1 MSRSAS
7 VKDVANHAGVA
18 VGTVSN
24 VLNYPDRVSPRTKE
38 RVLQAIEELGFVR
51 NDAARQ
57 LRAGH
62 SRTIGLIVLD
72 VGNPFF
78 TSVARAAEDAAALHG
93 SAVLLG
99 DSGHDAGRESGYID
113 LFQEQRVQG
122 LLISPVGD
130 VTERLDQL
138 RERGVPTILVDR
150 LADDASYSSV
160 SVNDVE
166 GGHLA
171 ARHLLDTGRRRLAF
185 VTGPTSVRQFADRL
199 EGARRAVADVPGA
212 SLEVVEAE
220 GQSVLAGRGMGD
232 QLVGRSAEQLPDG
245 IFCANDLL
253 ALGVMQSL
261 AMTHRLRI
269 PEDVALIGY
278 DDIDFAASAVVPLS
292 SIRQPTQAIGRTAIE
307 LLAEE
312 LDAAHH
318 RHRAVVFTPE
328 LVVRQSTAGAAAAGG
343 QREAVPAGRSA
354 AWAAGQRD
362 VVPAGQ

>member
-1 MSRSAS
+1 MNRSAS
-7 VKDVANHAGVA
+7 IKDVANQAGVA

-24 VLNYPDRVSPRTKE
+24 VLNYPDRVSQRTKE
-38 RVLQAIEELGFVR
+38 RVLHAIEELGFVR

-78 TSVARAAEDAAALHG
+78 TAVVRAAEDAAALQG

-99 DSGHDAGRESGYID
+99 DSGHDASRESNYID

-130 VTERLDQL
+130 VTGRIDQL
-138 RERGVPTILVDR
+138 RERGVPTVLVDR
-150 LADDASYSSV
+150 LADENRYSSV
-160 SVNDVE
+160 SVDDDA
-166 GGHLA
+166 GGYLA
-171 ARHLLDTGRRRLAF
+171 ARHLLDVGRRRLAF
-185 VTGPTSVRQFADRL
+185 VGGPTSIRQIADRL
-199 EGARRAVADVPGA
+199 QGAERAVKEEPDAT
-212 SLEVVEAE
+212 LEVLDSD
-220 GQSVLAGRGMGD
+220 GQTVLAGRSVGD
-232 QLVGRSAEQLPDG
+232 MLVERGRGELPDG

-269 PEDVALIGY
+269 PADIALIGY
-278 DDIDFAASAVVPLS
+278 DDIDFAVSAVVPLS
-292 SIRQPTQAIGRTAIE
+292 SIRQPTEALGRTAIE

-312 LDAAHH
+312 LESDNPK
-318 RHRAVVFTPE
+318 HRAVIFTPE
-328 LVVRQSTAGAAAAGG
+328 LVVRQSTGAP
-343 QREAVPAGRSA
+343 QNPAGTARN
-354 AWAAGQRD
+354 GL
-362 VVPAGQ
+362 

>member
-1 MSRSAS
+1 MNRSAS
-7 VKDVANHAGVA
+7 IKDVANHASVA

-24 VLNYPDRVSPRTKE
+24 VLNYPDRVSQRTKE
-38 RVLQAIEELGFVR
+38 RVLRAIDELGFVR

-78 TSVARAAEDAAALHG
+78 TSVVRAAEDAAALQG

-99 DSGHDAGRESGYID
+99 DSGHDAGREANYID

-130 VTERLDQL
+130 VTERLDLL
-138 RERGVPTILVDR
+138 RERGVPTVLVDR
-150 LADDASYSSV
+150 LADEDKFSSV
-160 SVNDVE
+160 AVDDDA
-166 GGHLA
+166 GGYLA

-185 VTGPTSVRQFADRL
+185 VGGSTSIRQVADRL
-199 EGARRAVADVPGA
+199 QGARRAVKEEPGA
-212 SLEVVEAE
+212 TLEVLVSE
-220 GQSVLAGRGMGD
+220 GQTVLAGRSVGNM
-232 QLVGRSAEQLPDG
+232 LVERERDGLPDG

-261 AMTHRLRI
+261 TMTHTFRI
-269 PEDVALIGY
+269 PEDIALIGY
-278 DDIDFAASAVVPLS
+278 DDIDFAVSAVVPLS
-292 SIRQPTQAIGRTAIE
+292 SIRQPTEALGRTAIE

-312 LDAAHH
+312 VEAQHP
-318 RHRAVVFTPE
+318 RHRAVIFTPE
-328 LVVRQSTAGAAAAGG
+328 LVVRQSTAAPS
-343 QREAVPAGRSA
+343 ES
-354 AWAAGQRD
+354 
-362 VVPAGQ
+362 

>member
-1 MSRSAS
+1 MNRSAS
-7 VKDVANHAGVA
+7 IKDVANHASVA

-24 VLNYPDRVSPRTKE
+24 VLNYPDRVSQRTKD
-38 RVLQAIEELGFVR
+38 RVLKAIDELGFVR

-78 TSVARAAEDAAALHG
+78 TSVVRAAEDAAALHG

-99 DSGHDAGRESGYID
+99 DSGHDAGREANYID

-130 VTERLDQL
+130 VTERLDLL
-138 RERGVPTILVDR
+138 RERGVPTVLVDR
-150 LADDASYSSV
+150 LADEAKFSSV
-160 SVNDVE
+160 AVDDDA
-166 GGHLA
+166 GGYLA
-171 ARHLLDTGRRRLAF
+171 VRHLLDTGRRRLAF
-185 VTGPTSVRQFADRL
+185 VGGPTSIRQVADRL
-199 EGARRAVADVPGA
+199 QGAQRAVKEEPDA
-212 SLEVVEAE
+212 SLEVLA
-220 GQSVLAGRGMGD
+220 SDAMTVLAGRSVGNA
-232 QLVGRSAEQLPDG
+232 LVERGREKLPDG

-261 AMTHRLRI
+261 TMTHTFRI

-278 DDIDFAASAVVPLS
+278 DDIDFAVSAVVPLS
-292 SIRQPTQAIGRTAIE
+292 SIRQPTEALGRTAIE

-312 LDAAHH
+312 VGSRNPTH
-318 RHRAVVFTPE
+318 RSVVFTPE
-328 LVVRQSTAGAAAAGG
+328 LVVRQSTGTSAGG
-343 QREAVPAGRSA
+343 
-354 AWAAGQRD
+354 
-362 VVPAGQ
+362 

>member
-1 MSRSAS
+1 MNRSAS
-7 VKDVANHAGVA
+7 IKDVANRASVA

-24 VLNYPDRVSPRTKE
+24 VLNYPDRVSQRTKE
-38 RVLQAIEELGFVR
+38 RVLRAIDELGFIR

-57 LRAGH
+57 LRAGQ

-78 TSVARAAEDAAALHG
+78 TSVVRAAEDAAALQG

-99 DSGHDAGRESGYID
+99 DSGHNASRESNYID

-138 RERGVPTILVDR
+138 RERGVPTVLVDR
-150 LADDASYSSV
+150 LADDTKYSSV
-160 SVNDVE
+160 SVDDDA
-166 GGHLA
+166 GGYLA

-185 VTGPTSVRQFADRL
+185 VGGPTSIRQVADRL
-199 EGARRAVADVPGA
+199 QGTQRAVKEEPDAT
-212 SLEVVEAE
+212 LEVLDSD
-220 GQSVLAGRGMGD
+220 GQTVLAGRSVGNMLVERGRGD
-232 QLVGRSAEQLPDG
+232 LPDG

-261 AMTHRLRI
+261 SMTHTLRI
-269 PEDVALIGY
+269 PEDIALIGY
-278 DDIDFAASAVVPLS
+278 DDIDFAVSAVVPLS
-292 SIRQPTQAIGRTAIE
+292 SIRQPTEALGRTAIE

-312 LDAAHH
+312 LESDNPK
-318 RHRAVVFTPE
+318 HRAVIFTPE
-328 LVVRQSTAGAAAAGG
+328 LVVRQSTGPAEGVSAG
-343 QREAVPAGRSA
+343 
-354 AWAAGQRD
+354 
-362 VVPAGQ
+362 

>member
-1 MSRSAS
+1 MSMHVPVVDQKDFENMNRSAS
-7 VKDVANHAGVA
+7 IKDVANHAGVA

-24 VLNYPDRVSPRTKE
+24 VLNNPDRVSQRTKD
-38 RVLQAIEELGFVR
+38 RVLQSIDELGFVR

-78 TSVARAAEDAAALHG
+78 TSVVRAAEDAAALQG

-99 DSGHDAGRESGYID
+99 DSGHDPSRESNYID

-130 VTERLDQL
+130 VTSRLYAL
-138 RERGVPTILVDR
+138 RERGVPTVLVDR
-150 LADDASYSSV
+150 LADDAKFSSV
-160 SVNDVE
+160 SVDDDA
-166 GGHLA
+166 GGYLA
-171 ARHLLDTGRRRLAF
+171 ARHLLDIGRRKLAF
-185 VTGPTSVRQFADRL
+185 VGGPLSIHQVADRL
-199 EGARRAVADVPGA
+199 QGAQRAVKEEPDAT
-212 SLEVVEAE
+212 LEILDSE
-220 GQSVLAGRGMGD
+220 GQTVLAGRGVGN
-232 QLVGRSAEQLPDG
+232 QLVGRTAGELPDG

-261 AMTHRLRI
+261 TMMHTFRI

-278 DDIDFAASAVVPLS
+278 DDIDFSASAVVPLS
-292 SIRQPTQAIGRTAIE
+292 SVRQPTDAIGQTAVE
-307 LLAEE
+307 LLNEE
-312 LDAAHH
+312 LESKQA

-328 LVVRQSTAGAAAAGG
+328 LVVRQSTVGLA
-343 QREAVPAGRSA
+343 SS
-354 AWAAGQRD
+354 
-362 VVPAGQ
+362 VV

>member
-1 MSRSAS
+1 MNRSAS
-7 VKDVANHAGVA
+7 VKDVASRAGVA

-38 RVLQAIEELGFVR
+38 RVLRAIDELGFIR

-57 LRAGH
+57 LRAGQ

-78 TSVARAAEDAAALHG
+78 TSVVRAAEDAAALHG

-99 DSGHDAGRESGYID
+99 DSGHNADRESNYID

-130 VTERLDQL
+130 ITERLDRL
-138 RERGVPTILVDR
+138 RERGVPTVLVDR
-150 LADDASYSSV
+150 LADERRYSSV
-160 SVNDVE
+160 SVDDDA
-166 GGHLA
+166 GGYLA

-185 VTGPTSVRQFADRL
+185 VGGPTSIRQVADRL
-199 EGARRAVADVPGA
+199 QGARRAVKEEDDAT
-212 SLEVVEAE
+212 LEVLDSD
-220 GQSVLAGRGMGD
+220 GQTVLAGRSVGNM
-232 QLVGRSAEQLPDG
+232 LVDRGRSELPDG

-261 AMTHRLRI
+261 TMTHTLRI
-269 PEDVALIGY
+269 PEDVGLIGY
-278 DDIDFAASAVVPLS
+278 DDIDFAVSAVVPLS
-292 SIRQPTQAIGRTAIE
+292 SIRQPTEAIGRTAIE

-312 LDAAHH
+312 LDAEKPE
-318 RHRAVVFTPE
+318 HRAVVFTPE
-328 LVVRQSTAGAAAAGG
+328 LVVRHSTGRAQGSSAG
-343 QREAVPAGRSA
+343 
-354 AWAAGQRD
+354 
-362 VVPAGQ
+362 

>member
-1 MSRSAS
+1 MNRSAS
-7 VKDVANHAGVA
+7 IKDVANHANVA

-24 VLNYPDRVSPRTKE
+24 VLNYPDRVSQRTKE
-38 RVLQAIEELGFVR
+38 RVLRAINELGFVR

-78 TSVARAAEDAAALHG
+78 TAVVRAAEDAAALQG

-99 DSGHDAGRESGYID
+99 DSGHNASRESNYID

-130 VTERLDQL
+130 VTARIDQL
-138 RERGVPTILVDR
+138 RERGVPTVLVDR
-150 LADDASYSSV
+150 LADESKYSSV
-160 SVNDVE
+160 SVDDDA
-166 GGHLA
+166 GGYLA

-185 VTGPTSVRQFADRL
+185 VGGPASIRQVADRL
-199 EGARRAVADVPGA
+199 QGAQRAVKEEPDAT
-212 SLEVVEAE
+212 LEVLDSE
-220 GQSVLAGRGMGD
+220 GMTVLAGRGVGNLLVERRRGD
-232 QLVGRSAEQLPDG
+232 LPDG

-261 AMTHRLRI
+261 TMTHTLRI
-269 PEDVALIGY
+269 PEDIALIGY
-278 DDIDFAASAVVPLS
+278 DDIDFAVSAVVPLS
-292 SIRQPTQAIGRTAIE
+292 SIRQPTEALGRTAIE

-312 LDAAHH
+312 LESDNPK
-318 RHRAVVFTPE
+318 HRAVIFTPE
-328 LVVRQSTAGAAAAGG
+328 LVVRQSTGLAQGSSAG
-343 QREAVPAGRSA
+343 
-354 AWAAGQRD
+354 
-362 VVPAGQ
+362 

>member
-1 MSRSAS
+1 MNRSAS
-7 VKDVANHAGVA
+7 IKDVANRASVA

-24 VLNYPDRVSPRTKE
+24 VLNYPDRVSQRTKE
-38 RVLQAIEELGFVR
+38 RVLRAIDELGFIR

-57 LRAGH
+57 LRAGQ

-78 TSVARAAEDAAALHG
+78 TSVVRAAEDAAALQG

-99 DSGHDAGRESGYID
+99 DSGHNAGRESNYID

-138 RERGVPTILVDR
+138 RERGVPTVLVDR
-150 LADDASYSSV
+150 LADDSKYSSV
-160 SVNDVE
+160 SVDDDA
-166 GGHLA
+166 GGYLA

-185 VTGPTSVRQFADRL
+185 VGGPTSIRQVADRL
-199 EGARRAVADVPGA
+199 QGAQRAVNEEPDAT
-212 SLEVVEAE
+212 LEVLDSD
-220 GQSVLAGRGMGD
+220 GQTVLAGRSVGNMLVERGRGD
-232 QLVGRSAEQLPDG
+232 LPDG

-261 AMTHRLRI
+261 SMTHALRI
-269 PEDVALIGY
+269 PEDIALIGY
-278 DDIDFAASAVVPLS
+278 DDIDFAVSAVVPLS
-292 SIRQPTQAIGRTAIE
+292 SIRQPTEALGRTAIE

-312 LDAAHH
+312 LESDNP
-318 RHRAVVFTPE
+318 RHRAVIFTPE
-328 LVVRQSTAGAAAAGG
+328 LVVRQSTGPAEGSSAG
-343 QREAVPAGRSA
+343 
-354 AWAAGQRD
+354 
-362 VVPAGQ
+362 